1 MTFKLLADNFKAR
14 NSAVPGAENAL
25 PQKPSDTI
33 MGAPIVGVIG
43 GSGLYQ
49 MSEIEGVREVEV
61 KTPFG
66 KPSDRLIR
74 GRLGNVEL
82 IFLPRHGKGHRW
94 LPTEINFR
102 ANIFALK
109 KLGVGQIISV
119 SAVGSLRQEI
129 APGHLVVPDQFID
142 RTTQRPSTFFGRGLV
157 AHVSLAN
164 PFCKDLSATL
174 IDAARS
180 EGAQVHASGTYVCME
195 GPQFST
201 RAESRLYRS
210 WDAHV
215 IGMTNLQEAK
225 LAREAEICFATLA
238 LATDYDCWNES
249 AGNVEIEHVLTVLKN
264 NVDLAQ
270 RTIRRAVAKLPAP
283 RACAC
288 AAALKDAIITE
299 RARIPKKLRAELR
312 PIIGKYL

>member
-1 MTFKLLADNFKAR
+1 M
-14 NSAVPGAENAL
+14 
-25 PQKPSDTI
+25 KPAAI
-33 MGAPIVGVIG
+33 GVIG

-49 MSEIEGVREVEV
+49 MPELAGVREVEV

-66 KPSDRLIR
+66 KTSDPLIR
-74 GRLGNVEL
+74 GRLGRVDL

-109 KLGVGQIISV
+109 KLGVERIVSV
-119 SAVGSLRQEI
+119 SAVGSLREEI
-129 APGHLVVPDQFID
+129 APGHLLVPDQFID
-142 RTTQRPSTFFGRGLV
+142 RTTQRPSTFFGRGVV

-164 PFCKDLSATL
+164 PFCGELSKVLVA
-174 IDAARS
+174 AARE
-180 EGAQVHASGTYVCME
+180 EGADVHSGGTYLCME

-201 RAESRLYRS
+201 RAESHLYRS
-210 WDAHV
+210 WGAHV

-238 LATDYDCWNES
+238 LATDYDCWNDQ
-249 AGNVEIEHVLTVLKN
+249 AGDVEIEHVLTVLKQ
-264 NVDLAQ
+264 NVALAQ
-270 RTIRRAVAKLPAP
+270 RTIARA
-283 RACAC
+283 
-288 AAALKDAIITE
+288 AAELSAARSCGCVSALKDAIITE
-299 RARIPKKLRAELR
+299 RARIPKKIRAELQ